1 MLAFKTAF
9 LCVLV
14 ALMYMCPGYIL
25 GKAKKASAEHLSTM
39 SAVLIYVL
47 SPCMIVSS
55 FFSMEFS
62 TEALR
67 DMGVFFLVSFAVE
80 VAFLLSLFLILRKKF
95 HINKYRML
103 AIGSALGNCGFFGM
117 PLIQALLPDHPE
129 VACYSSI
136 YVISMNILVF
146 TAAVYCL
153 TLDKKY
159 ISLHSAIINP
169 AVLSLLAGLVL
180 YIVGAPDHIPGTIK
194 DAIVLL
200 GKMTTP
206 VCMLILGIR
215 LSTIK
220 FKELFSEPF
229 VYLIWK
235 TNSVSAYFVRN
246 RFLPSSSVCF
256 QSEPFHSRRCTLRIG
271 HSEYGGDP
279 WQRTEDECE
288 LHPAFHA
295 SLYFYDPCDVHAS
308 DFFVKAPAL
317 LVLLPIHSAAIL
329 SGSVF
334 LASGLVLFFYTV

>member
-1 MLAFKTAF
+1 MVAFKTAF
-9 LCVLV
+9 LSVLI
-14 ALMYMCPGYIL
+14 ALMYMFPGYIL
-25 GKAKKASAEHLSTM
+25 GKAKKASAGHLSTM
-39 SAVLIYVL
+39 SSVLIYVL

-62 TEALR
+62 REALR

-80 VAFLLSLFLILRKKF
+80 VAFLLSLFLVLKKKF

-117 PLIQALLPDHPE
+117 PLIKALLPDHPE

-169 AVLSLLAGLVL
+169 AVLSLLVGLLL
-180 YIVGAPDHIPGTIK
+180 YIIGGAEYFPETVK
-194 DAIVLL
+194 DGINLL

-215 LSTIK
+215 LSTIR

-229 VYLIWK
+229 VYLICGGK
-235 TNSVSAYFVRN
+235 LILFPLISFAVALL
-246 RFLPSSSVCF
+246 LPV
-256 QSEPFHSRRCTLRIG
+256 P
-271 HSEYGGDP
+271 Y
-279 WQRTEDECE
+279 
-288 LHPAFHA
+288 AFKA
-295 SLYFYDPCDVHAS
+295 SLFILGGVPCAS
-308 DFFVKAPAL
+308 VILNMAEIHGKEQKMSANCIL
-317 LVLLPIHSAAIL
+317 LSTLLCIFTIPVMSL
-329 SGSVF
+329 LLTF
-334 LASGLVLFFYTV
+334 L

>member
-9 LCVLV
+9 LSVLV

-62 TEALR
+62 WDALR
-67 DMGVFFLVSFAVE
+67 DMGVFFLVSFVFE

-169 AVLSLLAGLVL
+169 AVLSLLVGLVL
-180 YIVGAPDHIPGTIK
+180 YIVGAPEHIPGTCK
-194 DAIVLL
+194 NAIELL

-220 FKELFSEPF
+220 FKDLFSEPF
-229 VYLIWK
+229 VYLICGGK
-235 TNSVSAYFVRN
+235 LILFPLISFAVAF
-246 RFLPSSSVCF
+246 FLPV
-256 QSEPFHSRRCTLRIG
+256 P
-271 HSEYGGDP
+271 Y
-279 WQRTEDECE
+279 
-288 LHPAFHA
+288 AFKA
-295 SLYFYDPCDVHAS
+295 SLFILGAVPCAS
-308 DFFVKAPAL
+308 VILNMAEIHGKEQKMSANCILLSTLLCIFTIPAMSIL
-317 LVLLPIHSAAIL
+317 LT
-329 SGSVF
+329 F
-334 LASGLVLFFYTV
+334 L

>member
-1 MLAFKTAF
+1 MVAFKAAF
-9 LCVLV
+9 LSVLI
-14 ALMYMCPGYIL
+14 ALMYMFPGYIL
-25 GKAKKASAEHLSTM
+25 GKAKKASAGHLSTM
-39 SAVLIYVL
+39 SSVLIYVL

-55 FFSMEFS
+55 FFSMDFS
-62 TEALR
+62 QDALR

-80 VAFLLSLFLILRKKF
+80 VAFLLSLFLVLKKKF

-117 PLIQALLPDHPE
+117 PLIKALLPDHPE

-169 AVLSLLAGLVL
+169 AVLSLLVGLLL
-180 YIVGAPDHIPGTIK
+180 YIIGGAEYFPETVK
-194 DAIVLL
+194 DGINLL

-215 LSTIK
+215 LSTIR

-229 VYLIWK
+229 VYLICGGK
-235 TNSVSAYFVRN
+235 LILFPLISFAVALL
-246 RFLPSSSVCF
+246 LPV
-256 QSEPFHSRRCTLRIG
+256 P
-271 HSEYGGDP
+271 Y
-279 WQRTEDECE
+279 
-288 LHPAFHA
+288 AFKA
-295 SLYFYDPCDVHAS
+295 SLFILGGVPCAS
-308 DFFVKAPAL
+308 VILNMAEIHGKEQKMSANCIL
-317 LVLLPIHSAAIL
+317 LSTLLCIFTIPVMSL
-329 SGSVF
+329 LLTF
-334 LASGLVLFFYTV
+334 L

>member
-1 MLAFKTAF
+1 MLAFKVAF
-9 LCVLV
+9 LSVLI
-14 ALMYMCPGYIL
+14 ALLYMCPGYLL
-25 GKAKKASAEHLSTM
+25 GKSKKAVADHLSTM
-39 SAVLIYVL
+39 SSVLIYVL

-62 TEALR
+62 LEALR

-80 VAFLLSLFLILRKKF
+80 VAFLLSLFFFLRKKF

-159 ISLHSAIINP
+159 ISIHSAIINP

-180 YIVGAPDHIPGTIK
+180 YIIGAPDHIPGTIK

-229 VYLIWK
+229 VYLICGGK
-235 TNSVSAYFVRN
+235 LLLFPLISFAVALV
-246 RFLPSSSVCF
+246 LPV
-256 QSEPFHSRRCTLRIG
+256 P
-271 HSEYGGDP
+271 Y
-279 WQRTEDECE
+279 
-288 LHPAFHA
+288 AFKA
-295 SLYFYDPCDVHAS
+295 SLF
-308 DFFVKAPAL
+308 
-317 LVLLPIHSAAIL
+317 IL
-329 SGSVF
+329 GSVPCASVILNMAEIHGKEQKMSANSILLSTLLCIFTIPVMSMLLTF
-334 LASGLVLFFYTV
+334 L

>member
-9 LCVLV
+9 LSVLV

-62 TEALR
+62 WDALR
-67 DMGVFFLVSFAVE
+67 DMGVFFLVSFAFE

-169 AVLSLLAGLVL
+169 AVLSLLVGLVL
-180 YIVGAPDHIPGTIK
+180 YIVGAPEHIPGTCK
-194 DAIVLL
+194 NAIELL

-229 VYLIWK
+229 VYLICGGK
-235 TNSVSAYFVRN
+235 LILFPLISFAVAF
-246 RFLPSSSVCF
+246 FLPV
-256 QSEPFHSRRCTLRIG
+256 P
-271 HSEYGGDP
+271 Y
-279 WQRTEDECE
+279 
-288 LHPAFHA
+288 AFKA
-295 SLYFYDPCDVHAS
+295 SLFILGAVPCAS
-308 DFFVKAPAL
+308 VILNMAEIHGKEQKMSANCILLSTLLCIFTIPAMSML
-317 LVLLPIHSAAIL
+317 LT
-329 SGSVF
+329 F
-334 LASGLVLFFYTV
+334 L

>member
-1 MLAFKTAF
+1 MVAFKAAF
-9 LCVLV
+9 LSVLI
-14 ALMYMCPGYIL
+14 ALMYMFPGYIL
-25 GKAKKASAEHLSTM
+25 GKAKKASAGHLSTM
-39 SAVLIYVL
+39 SSVLIYVL

-62 TEALR
+62 REALR

-80 VAFLLSLFLILRKKF
+80 VAFLLSLFLVLKKKF

-117 PLIQALLPDHPE
+117 PLIKALLPDHPE

-169 AVLSLLAGLVL
+169 AVLSLLVGLLL
-180 YIVGAPDHIPGTIK
+180 YIIGGAEYFPETVK
-194 DAIVLL
+194 DGVILL

-215 LSTIK
+215 LSTIR

-229 VYLIWK
+229 VYLICGGK
-235 TNSVSAYFVRN
+235 LILFPLISFAVALL
-246 RFLPSSSVCF
+246 LPV
-256 QSEPFHSRRCTLRIG
+256 P
-271 HSEYGGDP
+271 Y
-279 WQRTEDECE
+279 
-288 LHPAFHA
+288 AFKA
-295 SLYFYDPCDVHAS
+295 SLFILGGVPCAS
-308 DFFVKAPAL
+308 VILNMAEIHGKEQKMSANCIL
-317 LVLLPIHSAAIL
+317 LSTLLCIFTIPVMSL
-329 SGSVF
+329 LLTF
-334 LASGLVLFFYTV
+334 L

>member
-1 MLAFKTAF
+1 
-9 LCVLV
+9 
-14 ALMYMCPGYIL
+14 
-25 GKAKKASAEHLSTM
+25 M
-39 SAVLIYVL
+39 SSVLIYVL

-229 VYLIWK
+229 VYLICGGK
-235 TNSVSAYFVRN
+235 LILFPLISFAVAF
-246 RFLPSSSVCF
+246 FLPV
-256 QSEPFHSRRCTLRIG
+256 P
-271 HSEYGGDP
+271 Y
-279 WQRTEDECE
+279 
-288 LHPAFHA
+288 AFKA
-295 SLYFYDPCDVHAS
+295 SLFILGAVPCAS
-308 DFFVKAPAL
+308 VILNMAEIHGKEQKMSANCIL
-317 LVLLPIHSAAIL
+317 LSTLLCIFTIPVMSML
-329 SGSVF
+329 LTF
-334 LASGLVLFFYTV
+334 L

>member
-1 MLAFKTAF
+1 MVAFKAAF
-9 LCVLV
+9 LSVLI
-14 ALMYMCPGYIL
+14 ALMYMFPGYIL
-25 GKAKKASAEHLSTM
+25 GKAKKASAGHLSTM
-39 SAVLIYVL
+39 SSVLIYVL

-62 TEALR
+62 REALR

-80 VAFLLSLFLILRKKF
+80 VAFLLSLFLVLKKKF

-117 PLIQALLPDHPE
+117 PLIKALLPDHPE

-169 AVLSLLAGLVL
+169 AVLSLLVGLLL
-180 YIVGAPDHIPGTIK
+180 YIIGGAEYFPETVK
-194 DAIVLL
+194 DGINLL

-215 LSTIK
+215 LSTIR

-229 VYLIWK
+229 VYLICGGK
-235 TNSVSAYFVRN
+235 LILFPLISFAVALL
-246 RFLPSSSVCF
+246 LPV
-256 QSEPFHSRRCTLRIG
+256 P
-271 HSEYGGDP
+271 Y
-279 WQRTEDECE
+279 
-288 LHPAFHA
+288 AFKA
-295 SLYFYDPCDVHAS
+295 SLFILGGVPCAS
-308 DFFVKAPAL
+308 VILNMAEIHGKEQKMSANCIL
-317 LVLLPIHSAAIL
+317 LSTLLCIFTIPVMSL
-329 SGSVF
+329 LLTF
-334 LASGLVLFFYTV
+334 L

>member
-1 MLAFKTAF
+1 MVAFKTAF
-9 LCVLV
+9 LSVLI
-14 ALMYMCPGYIL
+14 ALMYMFPGYIL
-25 GKAKKASAEHLSTM
+25 GKAKKASAGHLSTM
-39 SAVLIYVL
+39 SSVLIYVL

-62 TEALR
+62 REALR

-80 VAFLLSLFLILRKKF
+80 VAFLLSLFLVLKKKF

-117 PLIQALLPDHPE
+117 PLIKALLPDHPE

-169 AVLSLLAGLVL
+169 AVLSLLVGLLL
-180 YIVGAPDHIPGTIK
+180 YIIGGAEYFPETVK
-194 DAIVLL
+194 DGVILL

-215 LSTIK
+215 LSTIR

-229 VYLIWK
+229 VYLICGGK
-235 TNSVSAYFVRN
+235 LILFPLISFAVALL
-246 RFLPSSSVCF
+246 LPV
-256 QSEPFHSRRCTLRIG
+256 P
-271 HSEYGGDP
+271 Y
-279 WQRTEDECE
+279 
-288 LHPAFHA
+288 AFKA
-295 SLYFYDPCDVHAS
+295 SLFILGGVPCAS
-308 DFFVKAPAL
+308 VILNMAEIHGKEQKMSANCIL
-317 LVLLPIHSAAIL
+317 LSTLLCIFTIPVMSL
-329 SGSVF
+329 LLTF
-334 LASGLVLFFYTV
+334 L

>member
-9 LCVLV
+9 LSVLV
-14 ALMYMCPGYIL
+14 ALLYMCPGYIL

-39 SAVLIYVL
+39 SSVLIYVL

-229 VYLIWK
+229 VYLICGGK
-235 TNSVSAYFVRN
+235 LILFPLISFAVAF
-246 RFLPSSSVCF
+246 FLPV
-256 QSEPFHSRRCTLRIG
+256 P
-271 HSEYGGDP
+271 Y
-279 WQRTEDECE
+279 
-288 LHPAFHA
+288 AFKA
-295 SLYFYDPCDVHAS
+295 SLFILGAVPCAS
-308 DFFVKAPAL
+308 VILNMAEIHGKEQKMSANCIL
-317 LVLLPIHSAAIL
+317 LSTLLCIFTIPVMSML
-329 SGSVF
+329 LTF
-334 LASGLVLFFYTV
+334 L

>member
-229 VYLIWK
+229 VYLICGGK
-235 TNSVSAYFVRN
+235 LILFPLISFAIAF
-246 RFLPSSSVCF
+246 FLPV
-256 QSEPFHSRRCTLRIG
+256 P
-271 HSEYGGDP
+271 Y
-279 WQRTEDECE
+279 
-288 LHPAFHA
+288 AFKA
-295 SLYFYDPCDVHAS
+295 SLFILGAVPCAS
-308 DFFVKAPAL
+308 VILNMAEIHGKEQKMSANCIL
-317 LVLLPIHSAAIL
+317 LSTLLCIFTIPVMSML
-329 SGSVF
+329 LTF
-334 LASGLVLFFYTV
+334 L

>member
-1 MLAFKTAF
+1 MLAFKVAF
-9 LCVLV
+9 LSVLI
-14 ALMYMCPGYIL
+14 ALLYMCPGYLL
-25 GKAKKASAEHLSTM
+25 GKSKKAVADHLSTM
-39 SAVLIYVL
+39 SSVLIYVL

-62 TEALR
+62 LEALR

-80 VAFLLSLFLILRKKF
+80 VAFLLSLFFFLRKKF

-103 AIGSALGNCGFFGM
+103 TIGSALGNCGFFGM

-159 ISLHSAIINP
+159 ISIHSAIINP

-180 YIVGAPDHIPGTIK
+180 YIIGAPDHIPGTIK

-229 VYLIWK
+229 VYLICGGK
-235 TNSVSAYFVRN
+235 LLLFPLISFAVALV
-246 RFLPSSSVCF
+246 LPV
-256 QSEPFHSRRCTLRIG
+256 P
-271 HSEYGGDP
+271 Y
-279 WQRTEDECE
+279 
-288 LHPAFHA
+288 AFKA
-295 SLYFYDPCDVHAS
+295 SLF
-308 DFFVKAPAL
+308 
-317 LVLLPIHSAAIL
+317 IL
-329 SGSVF
+329 GSVPCASVILNMAEIHGKEQKMSANCILLSTLLCIFTIPVMSILLTF
-334 LASGLVLFFYTV
+334 L

>member
-9 LCVLV
+9 LSVLV

-62 TEALR
+62 WDAL
-67 DMGVFFLVSFAVE
+67 FFLVSFVFE

-169 AVLSLLAGLVL
+169 AVLSLLVGLVL
-180 YIVGAPDHIPGTIK
+180 YIVGAPEHIPGTCK
-194 DAIVLL
+194 NAIELL

-229 VYLIWK
+229 VYLICGGK
-235 TNSVSAYFVRN
+235 LILFPLISFAVAF
-246 RFLPSSSVCF
+246 FLPV
-256 QSEPFHSRRCTLRIG
+256 P
-271 HSEYGGDP
+271 Y
-279 WQRTEDECE
+279 
-288 LHPAFHA
+288 AFKA
-295 SLYFYDPCDVHAS
+295 SLFILGAVPCAS
-308 DFFVKAPAL
+308 VILNMAEIHGKEQKMSANCILLSTLLCIFTIPAMSML
-317 LVLLPIHSAAIL
+317 LT
-329 SGSVF
+329 F
-334 LASGLVLFFYTV
+334 L

>member
-1 MLAFKTAF
+1 MVAFKAAF
-9 LCVLV
+9 LSVLI
-14 ALMYMCPGYIL
+14 ALMYMFPGYIL
-25 GKAKKASAEHLSTM
+25 GKAKKASAGHLSTM
-39 SAVLIYVL
+39 SSVLIYVL

-62 TEALR
+62 REALR

-80 VAFLLSLFLILRKKF
+80 VAFLLSLFLVLKKKF

-117 PLIQALLPDHPE
+117 PLIKALLPDHPE

-146 TAAVYCL
+146 TAAVYRL

-169 AVLSLLAGLVL
+169 AVLSLLVGLLL
-180 YIVGAPDHIPGTIK
+180 YIIGGAEYFPETVK
-194 DAIVLL
+194 DGIILL

-215 LSTIK
+215 LSTIG

-229 VYLIWK
+229 VYLICGGK
-235 TNSVSAYFVRN
+235 LILFPLISFAVALL
-246 RFLPSSSVCF
+246 LPV
-256 QSEPFHSRRCTLRIG
+256 P
-271 HSEYGGDP
+271 Y
-279 WQRTEDECE
+279 
-288 LHPAFHA
+288 AFKA
-295 SLYFYDPCDVHAS
+295 SLFILGGVPCAS
-308 DFFVKAPAL
+308 VILNMAEIHGKEQKMSANCIL
-317 LVLLPIHSAAIL
+317 LSTILCIFTIPVMSLLL
-329 SGSVF
+329 T
-334 LASGLVLFFYTV
+334 LL

>member
-9 LCVLV
+9 LSVLV

-62 TEALR
+62 WDALR
-67 DMGVFFLVSFAVE
+67 DMGVFFLVSFVFE

-136 YVISMNILVF
+136 YVISMNIMVF

-169 AVLSLLAGLVL
+169 AVLSLLVGLVL
-180 YIVGAPDHIPGTIK
+180 YIVGAPEHIPGTCK
-194 DAIVLL
+194 NAIELL

-229 VYLIWK
+229 VYLICGGK
-235 TNSVSAYFVRN
+235 LILFPLISFAVAF
-246 RFLPSSSVCF
+246 FLPV
-256 QSEPFHSRRCTLRIG
+256 P
-271 HSEYGGDP
+271 Y
-279 WQRTEDECE
+279 
-288 LHPAFHA
+288 AFKA
-295 SLYFYDPCDVHAS
+295 SLFILGAVPCAS
-308 DFFVKAPAL
+308 VILNMAEIHGKEQKMSANCILLSTLLCIFTIPAMSML
-317 LVLLPIHSAAIL
+317 LT
-329 SGSVF
+329 F
-334 LASGLVLFFYTV
+334 L